1 MQPDSTVHPLAI
13 DAEGRY
19 SNFFKIGYTAF
30 EFLLDFG
37 QVYTDS
43 GADNVHTRIVTT
55 PQYAK
60 ALAELLTAVHTALRE
75 LAEVITATQP
85 ESARTCRSE
94 ASARMKMTGVIAA
107 PARHSAL

>member
-1 MQPDSTVHPLAI
+1 LTLKAD
-13 DAEGRY
+13 

-55 PQYAK
+55 PPYAK
-60 ALAELLTAVHTALRE
+60 ALAELLIQTLTDFETNYGR
-75 LAEVITATQP
+75 IPNQP
-85 ESARTCRSE
+85 NEE
-94 ASARMKMTGVIAA
+94 AAGKGGEPS
-107 PARHSAL
+107 

>member
-37 QVYTDS
+37 QVYMES
-43 GADNVHTRIVTT
+43 GADNVHTRIVTAA
-55 PQYAK
+55 PYAK
-60 ALAELLTAVHTALRE
+60 ALAELLIQTLKDFETKYGQMPNAPDE
-75 LAEVITATQP
+75 EV
-85 ESARTCRSE
+85 
-94 ASARMKMTGVIAA
+94 TGRAGE
-107 PARHSAL
+107 PS

>member
-1 MQPDSTVHPLAI
+1 LAI

-37 QVYTDS
+37 QVYMDS

-60 ALAELLTAVHTALRE
+60 ALAELLIQTLTDFETKYGQIPIAPGE
-75 LAEVITATQP
+75 E
-85 ESARTCRSE
+85 
-94 ASARMKMTGVIAA
+94 MTGRSGE
-107 PARHSAL
+107 PS

>member
-1 MQPDSTVHPLAI
+1 MQPDPTVPPLAM
-13 DAEGRY
+13 DAQGRY

-60 ALAELLTAVHTALRE
+60 ALAELLMQTLKDFETKYGQMPNAPDE
-75 LAEVITATQP
+75 EV
-85 ESARTCRSE
+85 
-94 ASARMKMTGVIAA
+94 TGRAGE
-107 PARHSAL
+107 PS